1 MNMVRNMEIKNM
13 EIKTGDRVKV
23 ITHNY
28 GRRFYELTGSVI
40 DQRDNSIKY
49 VIFDTIPRTKYTF
62 FESDL
67 QKI

>member
-1 MNMVRNMEIKNM
+1 MVRNMEIKNM